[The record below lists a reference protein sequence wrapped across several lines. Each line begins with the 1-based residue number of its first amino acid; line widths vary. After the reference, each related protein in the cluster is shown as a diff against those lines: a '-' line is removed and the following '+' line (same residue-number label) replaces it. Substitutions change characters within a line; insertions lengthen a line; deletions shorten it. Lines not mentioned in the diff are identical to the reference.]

1 MRPAIA
7 GYRQDT
13 DSMLTTRHMLAL
25 LIVCLLAAC
34 ATARQQSQW
43 DDIDYSRIAQ
53 QNQARENDANY
64 RPPVPTVIGCSDDD
78 LYNCK

>member
-25 LIVCLLAAC
+25 LIVCL
-34 ATARQQSQW
+34 
-43 DDIDYSRIAQ
+43 DYSRIAQ